1 MKKIVVKIALFSFIS
16 SSMIANSSFEYK
28 ISKNNKESSK
38 CERRCKPFKKKHV
51 DAVTIQP
58 EECYRKCLNK
68 KRKDGIFQM
77 TDQELEE
84 RIGKVKFYA

>member
-1 MKKIVVKIALFSFIS
+1 MKKIVVKIALFSLTT

-28 ISKNNKESSK
+28 ISKNNKESLK
-38 CERRCKPFKKKHV
+38 CEKRCKSFTKKHV

-68 KRKDGIFQM
+68 KRKNGILQM

-84 RIGKVKFYA
+84 RTGKVKFYV